1 MMTALSER
9 ELQILRL
16 VAEGFSNRQIA
27 GMLDISENTV
37 KVHVRNIFSKI
48 HVASRTEA
56 SMYAVRHGLLA
67 DVRVD
72 ELEEH
77 HPPVLIQ
84 QQPVVRRP
92 LRWRWI
98 IGVVLCMSS
107 VSVAW
112 WWNMRD
118 IYQTR
123 VIGVVTDA
131 QQWGRIAALPSR
143 WSGVQYVTVAGQ
155 LYALGG
161 ALDRRMM
168 QYDASRDVWNPAA
181 DMPFAAADS
190 PSWSDATGVWVI
202 DESTQTIWMWNGRTW
217 QVQHTLPDEIA
228 PADMVRVAGA
238 VVILDV
244 MRQQIW
250 VYDART
256 AASWSAYALPA
267 HMEATAQL
275 VVLDAVLY
283 LLGDTHTV
291 WRSLDQGRTWQ
302 IDGVLGNAWRGGQ
315 AIPVLN
321 AIMLFRDG
329 QQSIY
334 TLTVG
339 EGGSQSI
346 PVAVAKDASATIWQ
360 TMVIIGTADGSR
372 IDTYQFLYQSFVP
385 MLQ

>member
-1 MMTALSER
+1 MTALSER

-67 DVRVD
+67 DARVD
-72 ELEEH
+72 GAEEH
-77 HPPVLIQ
+77 PPPVLIQ
-84 QQPVVRRP
+84 QPPVVRRP
-92 LRWRWI
+92 FPWRWI
-98 IGVVLCMSS
+98 VGVLLLMCSMS
-107 VSVAW
+107 VVW
-112 WWNMRD
+112 WWNMRTV
-118 IYQTR
+118 YQTR
-123 VIGVVTDA
+123 VIDVTTDA
-131 QQWGRIAALPSR
+131 HQWGRIAALPSQ
-143 WSGVQYVTVAGQ
+143 WSGVQYVTAAGQ
-155 LYALGG
+155 LYAFGG
-161 ALDRRMM
+161 ALERRMM
-168 QYDASRDVWNPAA
+168 QYDASRDAWTPAA
-181 DMPFAAADS
+181 DIPFVAADS

-202 DESTQTIWMWNGRTW
+202 DESTRTMWLWDGRAW
-217 QVQHTLPDEIA
+217 RMQYTLSDEIH

-238 VVILDV
+238 MVILDV

-267 HMEATAQL
+267 PIEATAQL

-302 IDGVLGNAWRGGQ
+302 IDGVLGDAWRGGQ

-321 AIMLFRDG
+321 AIMLFRNG

-339 EGGSQSI
+339 EGGSQPI
-346 PVAVAKDASATIWQ
+346 PVAVTNDASATIWQ

>member
-1 MMTALSER
+1 MTALSER

-56 SMYAVRHGLLA
+56 SMYAVRHGLLV

-72 ELEEH
+72 GAEEH
-77 HPPVLIQ
+77 HPPVSV
-84 QQPVVRRP
+84 QQPAVVRRP
-92 LRWRWI
+92 LPWRWI
-98 IGVVLCMSS
+98 VGVLLLMCS
-107 VSVAW
+107 VSVVW
-112 WWNMRD
+112 WWNMRTV
-118 IYQTR
+118 YQTR
-123 VIGVVTDA
+123 VIDVTTDA
-131 QQWGRIAALPSR
+131 HQWGRIAALPSQ
-143 WSGVQYVTVAGQ
+143 WSGVQYVTAAGQ
-155 LYALGG
+155 LYAFGG
-161 ALDRRMM
+161 ALERRMM
-168 QYDASRDVWNPAA
+168 QYDASRDAWTPAA
-181 DMPFAAADS
+181 DIPFVAADS

-202 DESTQTIWMWNGRTW
+202 DESTRTMWLWDGRAW
-217 QVQHTLPDEIA
+217 RMQYTLSDEMD
-228 PADMVRVAGA
+228 PTDMVRVAGA
-238 VVILDV
+238 MVILDV

-267 HMEATAQL
+267 PIEATAQL

-302 IDGVLGNAWRGGQ
+302 IDGVLGDAWRGGQ

-321 AIMLFRDG
+321 AIMLFLMG
-329 QQSIY
+329 NN
-334 TLTVG
+334 
-339 EGGSQSI
+339 
-346 PVAVAKDASATIWQ
+346 
-360 TMVIIGTADGSR
+360 
-372 IDTYQFLYQSFVP
+372 QFIR
-385 MLQ
+385 